1 MKTYYGNIENFD
13 TLNFNHIERIEQRC
27 RQHRSNFIFDSIK
40 TFIGSPINIVQ
51 QIVGNNTKK

>member
-27 RQHRSNFIFDSIK
+27 RQQRSSYIFDSIM
-40 TFIGSPINIVQ
+40 TFITLPITIAH
-51 QIVGNNTKK
+51 QIVGKNTKK